1 MVTLFVAGIIALC
14 AVLVRFRPDLINVL
28 SESER
33 KEMNA
38 KRTGRVA
45 FWGLMTTALI
55 MVALWVVGIRNELVP
70 MFVGILGAII
80 TAALIQISIPS
91 KWLFLFYPQ
100 YWQITGLGVWLYK
113 LFASYLDANNLFFYI
128 ISYLGSILYLISQ
141 KSILISDAYHSITH
155 QPLPTLDCMQFNC
168 VQYK

>member
-1 MVTLFVAGIIALC
+1 MVTLFVAGFIALC

-28 SESER
+28 SESDR
-33 KEMNA
+33 KKMNA

-91 KWLFLFYPQ
+91 K
-100 YWQITGLGVWLYK
+100 
-113 LFASYLDANNLFFYI
+113 
-128 ISYLGSILYLISQ
+128 
-141 KSILISDAYHSITH
+141 
-155 QPLPTLDCMQFNC
+155 
-168 VQYK
+168 

>member
-1 MVTLFVAGIIALC
+1 VVTLFVAGIIALC

-28 SESER
+28 SESDR

-91 KWLFLFYPQ
+91 K
-100 YWQITGLGVWLYK
+100 
-113 LFASYLDANNLFFYI
+113 
-128 ISYLGSILYLISQ
+128 
-141 KSILISDAYHSITH
+141 
-155 QPLPTLDCMQFNC
+155 
-168 VQYK
+168 